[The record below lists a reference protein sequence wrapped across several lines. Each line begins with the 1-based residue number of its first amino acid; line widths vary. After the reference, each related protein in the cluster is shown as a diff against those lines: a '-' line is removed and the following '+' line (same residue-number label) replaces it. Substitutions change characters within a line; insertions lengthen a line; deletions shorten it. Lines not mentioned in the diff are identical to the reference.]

1 MGGALAYMGN
11 MLGRIILS
19 ERIGE
24 GRVPISSGVT
34 VHGFSLAAGQK
45 NDRSNRKRSFIG
57 T

>member
-34 VHGFSLAAGQK
+34 VHGFRPAAGQK